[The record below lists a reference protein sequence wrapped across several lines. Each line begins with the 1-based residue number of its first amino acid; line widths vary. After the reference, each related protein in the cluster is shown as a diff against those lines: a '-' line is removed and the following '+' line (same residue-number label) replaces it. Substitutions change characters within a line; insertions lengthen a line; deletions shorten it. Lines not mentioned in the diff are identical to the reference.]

1 MRTVGETRGGS
12 VTISESIRSHAGLIS
27 RGEVSPLRDVPFH
40 GAADAPITRRVL
52 AGGDLFPEAEK
63 RVVAHEMRA
72 VSAASRDYCEPHV
85 HDCPEINILLSLDR
99 LVYEITLGDEVYEVE
114 APASIYIPA
123 GLVHSANV
131 IEGSGFFVAIIETAD
146 YVAKPPPAQAS

>member
-1 MRTVGETRGGS
+1 M
-12 VTISESIRSHAGLIS
+12 SIAEDSRVHAGLIS
-27 RGEVSPLRDVPFH
+27 RGEISPLKDVPFH
-40 GAADAPITRRVL
+40 GASEAPVTRRVL

-72 VSAASRDYCEPHV
+72 VSAGNRDYCEPHV
-85 HDCPEINILLSLDR
+85 HDCPEINILLSLDH
-99 LVYEITLGDEVYEVE
+99 LVYEITLGDESYVVE

-131 IEGSGFFVAIIETAD
+131 IEGSGFFIAIIETAD
-146 YVAKPPPAQAS
+146 YVAKPPPGGML

>member
-1 MRTVGETRGGS
+1 MGVS
-12 VTISESIRSHAGLIS
+12 VSIAEESRVHAGLIS
-27 RGEVSPLRDVPFH
+27 RGEVSPLKDVPFH
-40 GAADAPITRRVL
+40 GASDAPITRRVL

-85 HDCPEINILLSLDR
+85 HDCPEINILLSLDH
-99 LVYEITLGDEVYEVE
+99 LVYEITLGDESYVVE

-123 GLVHSANV
+123 GLTHSANV
-131 IEGSGFFVAIIETAD
+131 IEGSGFFIAIIETAD
-146 YVAKPPPAQAS
+146 YVAKPPPGTTF

>member
-27 RGEVSPLRDVPFH
+27 RGEVSPLRGVPFH

-63 RVVAHEMRA
+63 RVAIFIDEHKTGNTVGFEKLRKGSHHAKACETIRSVEIIVPHVPTLA
-72 VSAASRDYCEPHV
+72 NASRA
-85 HDCPEINILLSLDR
+85 R
-99 LVYEITLGDEVYEVE
+99 LGQQM
-114 APASIYIPA
+114 
-123 GLVHSANV
+123 GLVALKR
-131 IEGSGFFVAIIETAD
+131 
-146 YVAKPPPAQAS
+146 AKRA

>member
-1 MRTVGETRGGS
+1 MIERSS
-12 VTISESIRSHAGLIS
+12 VTVSDGIGTHAGLIS
-27 RGEVSPLRDVPFH
+27 RGEVSPLKDVPFH
-40 GAADAPITRRVL
+40 GGADAPITRRVL
-52 AGGDLFPEAEK
+52 AGGDIFPQAEK

-85 HDCPEINILLSLDR
+85 HDCPEINILLSMDH

-123 GLVHSANV
+123 GLTHSANV
-131 IEGSGFFVAIIETAD
+131 IEGSGFFIAIIETAD
-146 YVAKPPPAQAS
+146 YVAKPPPGVAS